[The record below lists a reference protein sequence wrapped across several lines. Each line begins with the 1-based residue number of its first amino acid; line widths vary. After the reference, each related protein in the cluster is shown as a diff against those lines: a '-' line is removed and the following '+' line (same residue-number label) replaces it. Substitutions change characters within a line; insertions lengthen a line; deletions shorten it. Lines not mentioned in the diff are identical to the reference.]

1 MLWMVLLIINVFS
14 MNKFSITFVLSLM
27 LKLRIP
33 ILVFIAFPI
42 LFFCSCLDEC
52 DLYLTSDQGYIS
64 IDVMIS
70 TADTVQYAYVRR
82 SYDSTVHPDT
92 ARLYGWNTKNLLYFP
107 YVDCVVTLKD
117 IDINAEYVFEEMD
130 YHSSHVY
137 CLNNFTPVVGHTYMV
152 NVEVEGKSYQSTQTI
167 RKGPIIDKFGFKPY
181 STSDE
186 NDLYRPIV
194 YITDP
199 CPEETDYY
207 LFVND
212 LGHNCFVRTGIESY
226 YMPISLLTDEGMDDM
241 KGGIELSLGMG
252 AYENEKGTGIGS
264 SFSFEVM
271 SISKQN
277 YDFFT
282 EMEKQITTDGGVY
295 TPSPVSPPTNFSGEK
310 VMGQFIATDSKVY
323 HFDIYDL
330 IAER

>member
-1 MLWMVLLIINVFS
+1 
-14 MNKFSITFVLSLM
+14 M

-52 DLYLTSDQGYIS
+52 DLYLTSEQGYIS

-70 TADTVQYAYVRR
+70 TRDTVQYAYIRK
-82 SYDSTVHPDT
+82 SYNSTVHPDT
-92 ARLYGWNTKNLLYFP
+92 IEYYDRNYRNWLYFQPVYSDVILVDEETKKEYHYEKAEIKSP
-107 YVDCVVTLKD
+107 Y
-117 IDINAEYVFEEMD
+117 E
-130 YHSSHVY
+130 SSHYPPNVSY
-137 CLNNFTPVVGHTYMV
+137 RLENFTPIVGRTYTAIV
-152 NVEVEGKSYQSTQTI
+152 ICDNNVYQSTQTI

-194 YITDP
+194 YIADP

-323 HFDIYDL
+323 HFDIDESNV
-330 IAER
+330 ER